1 MNFLNYLLKAKGRHG
16 THSPYIYKF
25 VEEALHKNAQAPEY
39 PAEMRGNAKHI
50 RKERTL
56 FRVLSYLIDTRQL
69 IITPAVMQAHEW
81 LKRFNPLITDPDQL
95 PATQQAIW
103 LISLDE
109 MEQHKEQ
116 LFTNGSSSERIFLLL
131 HPGNPHYDLLENY
144 FSQESFNATVF
155 AWDFSILMNRADFK
169 RKQHFILR

>member
-25 VEEALHKNAQAPEY
+25 VEEALHESAQAWEY
-39 PAEMRGNAKHI
+39 PAEIRGNTKYI

-56 FRVLSYLIDTRQL
+56 FRVLNYLMETGKL
-69 IITPAVMQAHEW
+69 LLTPTVMQAHDW
-81 LKRFNPLITDPDQL
+81 LKCFDPIVTDPGHL
-95 PATQQAIW
+95 PAKQGAVW

-109 MEQHKEQ
+109 MEQHKEH
-116 LFTNGSSSERIFLLL
+116 LFTEGMGKASILLLL

-155 AWDFSILMNRADFK
+155 TWDFSILMNRADFK